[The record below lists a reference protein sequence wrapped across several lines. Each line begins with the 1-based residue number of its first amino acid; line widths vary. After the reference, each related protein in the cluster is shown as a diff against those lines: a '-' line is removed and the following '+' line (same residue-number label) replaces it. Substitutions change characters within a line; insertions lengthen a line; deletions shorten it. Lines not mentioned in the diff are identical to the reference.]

1 MRVWPPLA
9 ATLAE
14 AEMTAEDGMT
24 SEEAAMRLDAVLAG
38 NEGPSAAP
46 SDSEQDARSEN
57 VAHHD
62 IHRDP
67 DIHSGCENGTSSEN
81 AQSSSRP
88 AHSPSGQSTERD
100 AIPLDMQQDML
111 SDWLLGGGRE
121 KMHAFIDEHWS
132 EIIYAMW
139 AHLEDEH
146 EVRLYQKQS
155 GLERR
160 RGVAGNM
167 AVAAILLSGG

>member
-62 IHRDP
+62 I
-67 DIHSGCENGTSSEN
+67 
-81 AQSSSRP
+81 
-88 AHSPSGQSTERD
+88 
-100 AIPLDMQQDML
+100 PLEAQQDML
-111 SDWLLGGGRE
+111 ARWFVDGGYRAMCDFLD
-121 KMHAFIDEHWS
+121 KHWFV
-132 EIIYAMW
+132 IAQAMW
-139 AHLEDEH
+139 SRLE
-146 EVRLYQKQS
+146 S
-155 GLERR
+155 GYAEYGSRMYGWDAQTRR
-160 RGVAGNM
+160 RNAIEEVADLGVY
-167 AVAAILLSGG
+167 LSSGPT